1 VQSVVNDH
9 LYTTQSKEAAVK
21 TLHLFALLTLV
32 STLGFGQVNF
42 QFEQYDLP
50 NGLHVILHP
59 DHSAPIVSQ
68 AVVYH
73 VGSKNE
79 QADRTGFAHF
89 FEHLMFEGTPYI
101 GRGEFFKMVQNAG
114 GELNASTSFDQ
125 TIYYITLPANQ
136 LEKAMWMESGRMAEL
151 KIDSVGVETQ
161 RGVVK
166 EERKQGLEN
175 RPYGTILEKTMAS
188 SFRIHPYRWVPI
200 GSAQYIDRAS
210 IEEFLQFYRRY
221 YVPDNACLVIAGDI
235 DIPHTKELIAKYY
248 GGIPRGLAPIVRPKE
263 VEPPQAVEV
272 RDTVYDNIQLPAV
285 ILAYHM
291 PAQGTED
298 SYALS
303 MLTTLLTGGE
313 SSRLT
318 KRLVDKDKLAV
329 VVRSIPLSLED
340 PGLFLAL
347 AIANFGKTLPEV
359 EKVIQQEIDRVQKD
373 LITEAEFQKIRN
385 QRESEFIQNNSTVQ
399 GKAVELANYHLFFG
413 DAGLINTELT
423 RYMKVTREDIRRV
436 AQQYL
441 KHDARTVLYYLPK
454 AQGQ

>member
-1 VQSVVNDH
+1 MHMNTIYH
-9 LYTTQSKEAAVK
+9 KEAAVK
-21 TLHLFALLTLV
+21 TLYLFALLTLV
-32 STLGFGQVNF
+32 SAAALGQVNI
-42 QFEQYDLP
+42 QFEQYELP
-50 NGLHVILHP
+50 NGLHVILHQ
-59 DHSAPIVSQ
+59 DKSAPIVSQ
-68 AVVYH
+68 ALVYH

-89 FEHLMFEGTPYI
+89 FEHLMFEGTPHI

-125 TIYYITLPANQ
+125 TIYYITVPANQ
-136 LEKAMWMESGRMAEL
+136 LELVMWMESGRMLDL

-175 RPYGTILEKTMAS
+175 RPYGSILEQTMS
-188 SFRIHPYRWVPI
+188 HSFKVHPYRWTPI
-200 GSAQYIDRAS
+200 GSAQYIDKAG
-210 IEEFLQFYRRY
+210 IDEFRQFYKHF
-221 YVPDNACLVIAGDI
+221 YVPNNACLVIAGDI
-235 DIPHTKELIAKYY
+235 DIAHAKELVAKYY
-248 GGIPRGLAPIVRPKE
+248 GGIPRGEAPIVRPKE
-263 VEPPQAVEV
+263 VEPPQTVQV

-291 PAQGTED
+291 PAQGTD
-298 SYALS
+298 DYYALS
-303 MLTTLLTGGE
+303 MLTTLLSGGE

-329 VVRSIPLSLED
+329 VVQSIPLSLED

-359 EKVIQQEIDRVQKD
+359 EKTIQQEIERVQKD

-385 QRESEFIQNNSTVQ
+385 QRESDFIQKNSSVQ
-399 GKAVELANYHLFFG
+399 GKAVELAMYHLFYG
-413 DAGLINTELT
+413 DANLVNTELA

-436 AQQYL
+436 AHQYL
-441 KHDARTVLYYLPK
+441 APESRTVLYYLPK